1 MLVQHL
7 TKLLFVWLSSTNIDK
22 EVTSFFSINNK
33 TVRRITR
40 HQTSQKHPVLSY
52 DRNHQGAPI
61 FISNRNSPLNFT
73 QC

>member
-40 HQTSQKHPVLSY
+40 HQTSQSI
-52 DRNHQGAPI
+52 R
-61 FISNRNSPLNFT
+61 F
-73 QC
+73 

>member
-7 TKLLFVWLSSTNIDK
+7 TKLLFVWFSSTNIDK

-40 HQTSQKHPVLSY
+40 HQTGQSIRFQVMIIIIKAL
-52 DRNHQGAPI
+52 PI

-73 QC
+73 